1 MQLSN
6 LNFSNFK
13 NWKNFNTELTKIN
26 LFFGQNSSGKSSII
40 QLILLLK
47 QTIENKDE
55 KVVLYFGDDKSYVN
69 LGNFDEVLN
78 KNVKEKVLSIGMA
91 MNFIQDYTFKIQISK
106 NKSEIVELQTFLAE
120 GDEISI
126 FTQKEPKEKKYSISI
141 KNIESNEI
149 TDNFLTFDI
158 NHFYKI
164 AYPGL
169 INKDGIVTLDQ
180 IEAVKEIY
188 KRIKGI
194 EDSIE
199 FLFSK
204 MIYIGPL
211 RENPKREYKW
221 TATRHSHFGVR
232 GENTFDALI
241 TSIKVNEKYFSPY
254 FKTEG
259 SLAEIVCKW
268 LIEFGMA
275 DDFRIEPISDMK
287 QLFQVNV
294 KTKGA
299 TNWVDICD
307 VGFGVSQILPIIALC
322 YYAPQGSIIII
333 EQPEIHLHPKVQS
346 GLGDLLIDAA
356 VSRNI
361 QFIIESHSEHL
372 LTRIQRRIAE
382 EKIDDKDVKI
392 NFCNLIDGE
401 SVLEELEVDDFG
413 EIINWPEN
421 FFGDEMEEIYQMQ
434 NAILKRKLKLAQAE
448 TDGEKLS

>member
-1 MQLSN
+1 MHLSN

-13 NWKNFNTELTKIN
+13 NWKNFNTDLTKIN

-40 QLILLLK
+40 QLLLLLK
-47 QTIENKDE
+47 QTVENKDE

-78 KNVKEKVLSIGMA
+78 KNSENKILSVGYDFVFTGEVNYQVAFSKNSFGVLEILGFRVIDKYFQIDVIKNESNYSIFIDNKIPEKKKKTLPFDNI
-91 MNFIQDYTFKIQISK
+91 YTFYKLPFLSNVPEEFIK
-106 NKSEIVELQTFLAE
+106 NVSLFENELQL
-120 GDEISI
+120 
-126 FTQKEPKEKKYSISI
+126 
-141 KNIESNEI
+141 
-149 TDNFLTFDI
+149 
-158 NHFYKI
+158 
-164 AYPGL
+164 
-169 INKDGIVTLDQ
+169 
-180 IEAVKEIY
+180 
-188 KRIKGI
+188 
-194 EDSIE
+194 
-199 FLFSK
+199 LFSGI
-204 MIYIGPL
+204 IYIGPL

-221 TATRHSHFGVR
+221 TATRPSHFGIR
-232 GENTFDALI
+232 GENTFDAII
-241 TSIKVNEKYFSPY
+241 TSVKEKNVFVSQYFN
-254 FKTEG
+254 FEG

-275 DDFRIEPISDMK
+275 DDFRIESISEEK
-287 QLFQVNV
+287 QLYQVNV

-356 VSRNI
+356 NSRGI

-382 EKIDDKDVKI
+382 EKIDGKEVKI
-392 NFCNLIDGE
+392 NFCNLVGGE
-401 SVLEELEVDDFG
+401 SVLEELKVNDFG
-413 EIINWPEN
+413 EISNWPEN

-434 NAILKRKLKLAQAE
+434 NAIIERKMMQE
-448 TDGEKLS
+448 SISDDNNI

>member
-13 NWKNFNTELTKIN
+13 NWKNFNTDLTKIN

-40 QLILLLK
+40 QLLLLLK
-47 QTIENKDE
+47 QTVENTDD
-55 KVVLYFGDDKSYVN
+55 KVVLFFGDNKSYVN
-69 LGNFDEVLN
+69 LGNFDEIINREAIN
-78 KNVKEKVLSIGMA
+78 KILDFGIGFDFLDNLMLNVKVSK
-91 MNFIQDYTFKIQISK
+91 SK
-106 NKSEIVELQTFLAE
+106 NGIVELSELKARNIYSNILIVKIEHHYHLRIEHLRNETKKVKKFQHINSFYKVPNESLL
-120 GDEISI
+120 DES
-126 FTQKEPKEKKYSISI
+126 FKDSLDVLEKSI
-141 KNIESNEI
+141 K
-149 TDNFLTFDI
+149 
-158 NHFYKI
+158 Y
-164 AYPGL
+164 
-169 INKDGIVTLDQ
+169 
-180 IEAVKEIY
+180 
-188 KRIKGI
+188 
-194 EDSIE
+194 
-199 FLFSK
+199 LFSR

-221 TATRHSHFGVR
+221 TGSRHSHFGIR
-232 GENTFDALI
+232 GENTFDAII
-241 TSIKVNEKYFSPY
+241 TSIKENEKYVSQY
-254 FKTEG
+254 FNFEG
-259 SLAEIVCKW
+259 SLAEIVGNW

-275 DDFRIEPISDMK
+275 DDFQIIPISEAK
-287 QLFQVNV
+287 QLYQVNV
-294 KTKGA
+294 KTKGSK
-299 TNWVDICD
+299 NWVDICD

-322 YYAPQGSIIII
+322 YYAPMGSILII

-356 VSRNI
+356 LSGNI

-434 NAILKRKLKLAQAE
+434 NAILKRK
-448 TDGEKLS
+448 